1 MEKGGSLPNRG
12 RGRGRR
18 KACNE
23 CKQHKL
29 RCDIVQT
36 PADACSRCRRLKIE
50 CKVEPSFQ
58 RISRRKRNADL
69 ENEVA
74 SLRQRLATSSSNEIS
89 QEVEEPV
96 LGSTSVPD
104 SAALNQAITPRRS
117 IEPSALAT
125 PLTLLTEASA
135 ISTGENIW
143 RLEDVSLPAPK
154 VTELFGLFF
163 KYYHPFLPLL
173 DPEKSPLSYLQSCPL
188 QAWTIICIASR
199 QDLTHSGLL
208 STLSGPFTRL
218 MWATLNGIPQDYNVI
233 KAICLLCTW
242 PLPTTSQRADPTFVL
257 SGLMMQI
264 SMQLGLHRPVRSEEF
279 TTLYVGHGE
288 AVKDRLQ
295 TWFVCNI
302 VAQNVATGYGQ
313 PPGTIYDWALEPAVL
328 QDADYY
334 PSEDLQVRFHIEK
347 FCDHVSRSLYNSR
360 PDPENFISTEKL
372 LIVQLLE
379 NELKEIE
386 LRFRSIS
393 HINSIHLRAAELH
406 LRCFVFLG
414 SNAKNEDFT
423 KLFIAATSFLTQV
436 LGLESSGQIGHAT
449 NYILQMIVSAAFA
462 LLKILKSPFRHQIDF
477 DYGKLL
483 FNGSISALRRT
494 SIMKKDRP
502 ARLADVLAQ
511 MWNADGTPGQTSV
524 DSDSLQLKIRC
535 RMSMSHVFDTVWRW
549 RHRFRRGVAATGA
562 QSADRPTELQVRG
575 ANQLHGILEDPTVIY
590 PPEFG
595 VPFLDEA
602 GFSEVFDSLNW
613 VFDDFP
619 DGLGASQ
626 AGGM

>member
-1 MEKGGSLPNRG
+1 MEKGATAPNRG

-36 PADACSRCRRLKIE
+36 PADACSRCRRLKID
-50 CKVEPSFQ
+50 CRVEPSFQ
-58 RISRRKRNADL
+58 RISKRQRNAAL
-69 ENEVA
+69 ESEIA
-74 SLRQRLATSSSNEIS
+74 SLRQRLATNTNDEIS
-89 QEVEEPV
+89 HGVEEAV
-96 LGSTSVPD
+96 LGPASVSESTILNHASTPCRSV
-104 SAALNQAITPRRS
+104 
-117 IEPSALAT
+117 EPHSLAT

-135 ISTGENIW
+135 VSADVTPW
-143 RLEDVSLPAPK
+143 RLEDVSLSGPK
-154 VTELFGLFF
+154 VAELFQIFF
-163 KYYHPFLPLL
+163 RSYHPFLPLL
-173 DPEKSPLSYLQSCPL
+173 DPEKPPSVYLQSCPL
-188 QAWTIICIASR
+188 QAWTIICVASR
-199 QDLTHSGLL
+199 QNSTHSNIL
-208 STLSGPFTRL
+208 STISGPFTRL
-218 MWATLNGIPQDYNVI
+218 MWSTLNSIPQDYNVI
-233 KAICLLCTW
+233 KAVCLLCTW
-242 PLPTTSQRADPTFVL
+242 PLPTTTQRADPTFVL

-334 PSEDLQVRFHIEK
+334 PSEELQVRFHIEK

-360 PDPENFISTEKL
+360 PDPTNVISTEKL

-386 LRFRSIS
+386 LRFKQNLSQ
-393 HINSIHLRAAELH
+393 INLIYLRAAALH

-414 SNAKNEDFT
+414 STARNEDFT
-423 KLFIAATSFLTQV
+423 KLFIAATSFLTEV
-436 LGLESSGQIGHAT
+436 LGLESSGQIGHTT

-462 LLKILKSPFRHQIDF
+462 LLKILKSPFRQQIDF
-477 DYGKLL
+477 EYGKLL

-494 SIMKKDRP
+494 SIMTKDRP
-502 ARLADVLAQ
+502 ARLADVLSQ
-511 MWNADGTPGQTSV
+511 MWNADSPPGQISV
-524 DSDSLQLKIRC
+524 EKDSLQLKIRS

-549 RHRFRRGVAATGA
+549 RHRFRRVKGADGA
-562 QSADRPTELQVRG
+562 QPTVAKSTELDGRSTG
-575 ANQLHGILEDPTVIY
+575 QLHGILEDPSVIY

-619 DGLGASQ
+619 DGLGVSQ
-626 AGGM
+626 GI